1 MERKALVV
9 NLALL
14 LALAAA
20 IFVIKG
26 CGRMEIAAGL
36 HPPPVTAPS
45 IWEEVSPE
53 QIRFGE
59 PRMVFTDSFGFRIV
73 GWISSDEVLIRRG
86 IKPGGRG
93 SAIEVFNVRTR
104 EVKRLAEGAFS
115 GDPVWNPVR
124 RAVVYL
130 QYDEARK
137 QRDLIWQ
144 SLDTLEKKKLASDV
158 ILPIVLIESGK
169 GAAAYSVKEKALTGR
184 SIVPGAQVRNLPFAQ
199 YEMRVPTPYEWIYQT
214 KVSPDGKWQV
224 VFNIE
229 HFLLISTELEQIKE
243 IDLGKEFGHKR
254 WALEAQWSPDGKKLA
269 IIATA
274 GYLPNTVRFLLLLNP
289 QTNELSEIPVPPEF
303 VDEVSWAPG
312 SRILLTKGG
321 KGIIPPGFGL
331 PGTMLV
337 DVEALEQREVPLFP
351 EGLLGG
357 DTAWSP
363 DGTKVVFVCRPFE
376 EGKLGHVGICI
387 SPVEVVLDQ
396 SSSSICT
403 WPWGEA

>member
-36 HPPPVTAPS
+36 HPPPVIAPS

-59 PRMVFTDSFGFRIV
+59 PRIVLTDSFGFHIV
-73 GWISSDEVLIRRG
+73 GWISSDEVLILRDT
-86 IKPGGRG
+86 KPGGHG
-93 SAIEVFNVRTR
+93 EAIEIFNAKTG
-104 EVKRLAEGAFS
+104 E
-115 GDPVWNPVR
+115 VR
-124 RAVVYL
+124 RLVEGRTWGKPLWSPWAKAVAYL
-130 QYDEARK
+130 LYNEE
-137 QRDLIWQ
+137 
-144 SLDTLEKKKLASDV
+144 EKTMELVWHPIDGKAEVIGSGAYQPVVLA
-158 ILPIVLIESGK
+158 PEGK
-169 GAAAYSVKEKALTGR
+169 GAMAYSPEKGR
-184 SIVPGAQVRNLPFAQ
+184 LVGKVMSPSEKGIELAFSSFAPPGSGCGWKYDTA
-199 YEMRVPTPYEWIYQT
+199 
-214 KVSPDGKWQV
+214 VSPDGEWQAV
-224 VFNIE
+224 YNCE
-229 HFLLISTELEQIKE
+229 HFLLMDTGKGVIKE
-243 IDLGKEFGHKR
+243 IDLGKEWGLPR

-312 SRILLTKGG
+312 SRILLTKGS

-403 WPWGEA
+403 WPWGDA